1 MQTMISLR
9 RLTGQIGGLVGAEYP
24 YPDKFIVQG
33 VSWAFPRRTRS
44 VLADFRETEALRMRV
59 VYEREVSLTS
69 QETNNTFYGSWDF
82 ALNLVGILTANRCE
96 EF

>member
-44 VLADFRETEALRMRV
+44 VLADLRETEASRMRV
-59 VYEREVSLTS
+59 VYERES
-69 QETNNTFYGSWDF
+69 Q
-82 ALNLVGILTANRCE
+82 LNIPGNQQYLLWFLGFCPKSRRNLDGQSM
-96 EF
+96 